1 MMFDQTE
8 TLDVLFRDEHLVAV
22 HKPAG
27 LLVHRSEIDRHETR
41 FAVQLVRDQ
50 IGQHVYPVHR
60 LDKPTSGILVM
71 ALNNAVAR
79 DMTERFTSR
88 EVVKTYQALAR
99 GFVAPTG
106 TVDHPLG
113 RIDDDYVDAS
123 ATDKQPAITHFR
135 CLNTYQMPVLIE
147 RYAESRFSHVEI
159 WPETGRQHQIRR
171 HFKHLSHPLIGDV
184 RYGRGAYNRY
194 FREHFGAQR
203 LMLTCTQLQFVHP
216 VTDVTI
222 CIDCPP
228 DASFA
233 QVITLMAPFVT
244 ERHD

>member
-1 MMFDQTE
+1 MTFDKTE
-8 TLDVLFRDEHLVAV
+8 TLDILFRDEHLVAV

-71 ALNNAVAR
+71 ALNSAIAR
-79 DMTERFTSR
+79 DITDRFTSR

-99 GFVAPTG
+99 GFVPLAG
-106 TVDHPLG
+106 TIDHPLG

-135 CLNTYQMPVLIE
+135 CLHTYTVPVLIE
-147 RYAESRFSHVEI
+147 RYPVSRFSHVEI
-159 WPETGRQHQIRR
+159 VPETGRQHQIRR

-194 FREHFGAQR
+194 FREHFDAQR
-203 LMLTCTQLQFVHP
+203 LMLACTQLQFVHP
-216 VTDVTI
+216 VTGEQI
-222 CIDCPP
+222 SLRCPP
-228 DASFA
+228 AATFA
-233 QVITLMAPFVT
+233 EVIARLAPFVT
-244 ERHD
+244 E